1 MKALSTK
8 RRHPLATL
16 AVLVLGLVGIG
27 AAYASIVQP
36 GRADAASS
44 SQSLAID
51 EGKKLYDV
59 GCSSCHGTGAQG
71 TSDGP
76 SLIGVGAAAVDFQVG
91 TGRMPLAKPDAQ
103 AVRRPPQYT
112 QPEIDQLAAYVAS
125 LGPGPAIPNASEY
138 DPTGADAARGGELF
152 RTNCAMCHNASGQG
166 GALTQGKFAP
176 SLMDVSPKH
185 IYEATVTGPE
195 AMPVFSNQTVT
206 PQDKRDIIAYIDA
219 MKTETN
225 RGGYALGRVGPV
237 TEGLAGWIL
246 GIGSLVGLAV
256 WLGAKA
262 R

>member
-1 MKALSTK
+1 MKALSTR

-16 AVLVLGLVGIG
+16 AVLVLGLVALG

-36 GRADAASS
+36 GQADAASS

-51 EGKKLYDV
+51 EGKRLYDV
-59 GCSSCHGTGAQG
+59 GCSSCHGTGGQG

-91 TGRMPLAKPDAQ
+91 TGRMPLAKPDIQ
-103 AVRRPPQYT
+103 AVRKTPQYS
-112 QPEIDQLAAYVAS
+112 QAEIDQLAAYVAS

-152 RTNCAMCHNASGQG
+152 RTNCAMCHNVSGQG
-166 GALTQGKFAP
+166 GALTQGKYAP
-176 SLMDVSPKH
+176 SLMTVTPKH
-185 IYEATVTGPE
+185 IFEATITGPE
-195 AMPVFSNQTVT
+195 AMPVFSNQTLSAS
-206 PQDKRDIIAYIDA
+206 DKRDIIAYLEA
-219 MKTETN
+219 KKTDTN
-225 RGGYALGRVGPV
+225 RGGYNLGRVGPV
-237 TEGLAGWIL
+237 TEGLAAWVL